1 MEYYQVMD
9 NSPIPNAKL
18 RAEYT
23 CGNPP
28 KLLGFHVIV
37 DGKTIAVIP
46 ADEVEKFTARS
57 ETEDGWE
64 RFGSAP

>member
-1 MEYYQVMD
+1 MT
-9 NSPIPNAKL
+9 PTAKL

-46 ADEVEKFTARS
+46 ADEVERFTARS
-57 ETEDGWE
+57 ENVEPFE